1 MYVWI
6 MLAGLYPLIAYE
18 LLKKY
23 LQAQH
28 IVLPQM
34 FVAIVA
40 NLWNVFANWLFVYGL
55 GWGFVGAPIARASTN
70 CLLPV
75 LTIAYIVY
83 TKRHADSWNGWSK
96 EAFVKWKDFLRLGFP
111 GMVMLCLEFW
121 AFEMGAVMAGILGT
135 TELASQSV

>member
-1 MYVWI
+1 

-40 NLWNVFANWLFVYGL
+40 NLWNVFANWLFVYGV

-70 CLLPV
+70 FLFPI
-75 LTIAYIVY
+75 LTIAYLAY
-83 TKRHADSWNGWSK
+83 TKKHLDTWSGWSK
-96 EAFVKWKDFLRLGFP
+96 EAFAKWREFLRLGIP
-111 GMVMLCLEFW
+111 GMGMLCLEFW
-121 AFEMGAVMAGILGT
+121 AFEVLAIMAGILGT